1 MHVFPIVIDQE
12 SPLSYDTIYPLYR
25 YYIADIVCS
34 NRDFSIL
41 CDILTVNEEVLETI
55 STGYYTLFLPPNDA
69 FAAIEG
75 PLDSL
80 DEETILG
87 VVLFHFTYGYVY
99 AEDMYCGGLVEMLD
113 WTYSRHS
120 CQKKDDGSRE
130 DIYIQ
135 KGGGN
140 RRNNLLPEI
149 IVPNIEA
156 CNGIVHVVNHV
167 MLPNYI
173 PTFE

>member
-1 MHVFPIVIDQE
+1 LNP
-12 SPLSYDTIYPLYR
+12 S
-25 YYIADIVCS
+25 
-34 NRDFSIL
+34 FSIL
-41 CDILTVNEEVLETI
+41 CDILTVNEEVLDTI
-55 STGYYTLFLPPNDA
+55 STGEYTLFLPSNDA
-69 FAAIEG
+69 FDAIEG

-87 VVLFHFTYGYVY
+87 VIMFHFTYGYVY

-113 WTYSRHS
+113 GTYSRHS
-120 CQKKDDGSRE
+120 CQKKDDTRE

-140 RRNNLLPEI
+140 RRNNLLPQI

-167 MLPNYI
+167 LLPNYI
-173 PTFE
+173 PTFN